1 MSYFALLIGTILIVL
16 FSWFL
21 SLRYKRYHGIARFF
35 AFESVFILVLLNY
48 KVWFINPFSPL
59 QLISWILLILSAYVV
74 IAGYLLLK
82 RKGKPDSNFENT
94 SVLVKSGIYGYIR
107 HPLYFSIFLL
117 GTGIMFKDPQ
127 PVQLVLGA
135 TNLIAVYITARIEE
149 NEMIV
154 KFGDDY
160 RIYMKETKMFIP
172 YIV

>member
-1 MSYFALLIGTILIVL
+1 
-16 FSWFL
+16 
-21 SLRYKRYHGIARFF
+21 
-35 AFESVFILVLLNY
+35 
-48 KVWFINPFSPL
+48 
-59 QLISWILLILSAYVV
+59 
-74 IAGYLLLK
+74 
-82 RKGKPDSNFENT
+82 
-94 SVLVKSGIYGYIR
+94 
-107 HPLYFSIFLL
+107 
-117 GTGIMFKDPQ
+117 MFKDPQ